1 MSNHFEWN
9 SAQAKT
15 NLAKHEVSFEE
26 ASTVFDDPMFITVGD
41 DEHPQDEQRY
51 ITIGLSKDGQLLMVA
66 HTERDNRIRIIGA
79 RKATANEKNSTPK
92 QDDYE
97 LKEEYDLSKMTVL
110 PRGRFAPERRMGK
123 NVAVLAPDVALA
135 FPNDDA
141 VNEALRL
148 VLKAA
153 KIPQQQRQMAEEKAD
168 YK

>member
-1 MSNHFEWN
+1 M
-9 SAQAKT
+9 K
-15 NLAKHEVSFEE
+15 
-26 ASTVFDDPMFITVGD
+26 
-41 DEHPQDEQRY
+41 
-51 ITIGLSKDGQLLMVA
+51 
-66 HTERDNRIRIIGA
+66 
-79 RKATANEKNSTPK
+79 KNSTPK

-123 NVAVLAPDVALA
+123 NVAVLEPDIAQA

-153 KIPQQQRQMAEEKAD
+153 KIPQQAQRQMAEEKAS